1 MNINDYSGVFVFCEQ
16 KDGVV
21 SKVSYE
27 LIGRGRDIADTI
39 NEKLV
44 AVILGYDIEN
54 KAIELIHYGA
64 DKVIVVDDKAL
75 EIYTTEA
82 YTQAMVK
89 IINSNNPEIVL
100 IGATSIGRDL
110 GPRVSA
116 RVKTGLTADCTSLE
130 IGEDNELLMTRP
142 AFGGNIMATIVCPNH
157 RPQMSTVRP
166 GVMESK
172 LKDKKRIGEIEILK
186 VEFTDE
192 INKIKVIKVV
202 KKEREEKGIDEASIL
217 VSGGRGVGSKENFDI
232 LKELADSLDGTVSAS
247 RAAVDAGWIE
257 HLKQVGQTGTTV
269 RPNVYIACG
278 ISGAIQH
285 VAGME
290 GAEYIVAINKDS
302 AAPIFDVADLGI
314 VGDVHKVIPELIKE
328 IKAI

>member
-157 RPQMSTVRP
+157 RAQMSTVRP

-192 INKIKVIKVV
+192 IN
-202 KKEREEKGIDEASIL
+202 RLFLIL
-217 VSGGRGVGSKENFDI
+217 
-232 LKELADSLDGTVSAS
+232 
-247 RAAVDAGWIE
+247 
-257 HLKQVGQTGTTV
+257 
-269 RPNVYIACG
+269 CG
-278 ISGAIQH
+278 
-285 VAGME
+285 
-290 GAEYIVAINKDS
+290 
-302 AAPIFDVADLGI
+302 
-314 VGDVHKVIPELIKE
+314 
-328 IKAI
+328 